1 MSLTLGVG
9 GSFDSARHLVQ
20 EVSMATDIQELQTE
34 DFIEQRVRYSIDLGD
49 RLVIVENV
57 PARVS
62 RRTGEQLFSPETTER
77 LWSIVRGGG
86 PPARMVE
93 VPVYEYR

>member
-1 MSLTLGVG
+1 
-9 GSFDSARHLVQ
+9 
-20 EVSMATDIQELQTE
+20 MATDIQELQAE

-77 LWSIVRGGG
+77 LWSIVHGGG
-86 PPARMVE
+86 PPVRMAE